1 MRRMLLENPK
11 HERNR
16 DELMQRP
23 AMQDEARQLAQ
34 FYRASERQSRFGAD
48 VAAALVR
55 ILKDET
61 RGIARSD

>member
-1 MRRMLLENPK
+1 
-11 HERNR
+11 
-16 DELMQRP
+16 MQRP

-61 RGIARSD
+61 RGIARGD